1 MMLPVRLGIDLRNAG
16 LPVFMNPAGLSRHLH
31 GVGATGTGKTTAVHA
46 LLRPLMMEP
55 REKCCIFTVDP
66 MGNLSADLLR
76 WMASRRCPDHVR
88 RRLVYIEPAR
98 SEYVLPYNPLR
109 FATDD
114 NRYYHVA
121 RSVDLILRAWK
132 AQDLAMQPRLMQWS
146 YKALCAMAALAFP
159 IGMSRYLLHPGTREH
174 EAILERMPDDI
185 RHHWAEILEA
195 KGSEPTRILEST
207 RNRFDPIYEAPQT
220 RRMFGTNESR
230 FDVERFIRERR
241 IVIINVA
248 KLGKL
253 PQLLGSTI
261 GSLIANEVFET
272 AFNMATLYGKR
283 SVEPTYLLLDEC
295 QRFVSP
301 DIEDALPTC
310 RQMGLRLILAHQS
323 FSQLEQGDIDL
334 SNMIWQARNRLM
346 FANSHEDADIVAAE
360 LAKLT
365 FDKYEIK
372 DTRTSLRQLIRGY
385 RIVWL
390 TSESA
395 TDSHA
400 DSVMDQR
407 SVGYNRGDSDSYDRE
422 GEILGRAKQ
431 EGQSR
436 SNSTGKSHS
445 DTRANSVSR
454 GQHMVPIHDTI
465 EEISSVT
472 YKTFDEHRTEWEQ
485 IVRLLETGRAFATF
499 FDDRHLYDIQIDHD
513 PVEVTPRLEARVEEL
528 IARNFDQD
536 LFISRD
542 EADRLAEREHQR
554 LLEPPKIQIPQLG
567 DAPQG
572 AVSEPAPANH
582 PFRKRPRTSD
592 TS

>member
-1 MMLPVRLGIDLRNAG
+1 MMLPVCLGIDLRNSG
-16 LPVFMNPAGLSRHLH
+16 QPVYVNVDGLSRHLH
-31 GVGATGTGKTTAVHA
+31 AVGATGAGKTVAIHA

-55 REKCCIFTVDP
+55 REKCCLFVIDP
-66 MGNLSADLLR
+66 MGNLSFDLLR
-76 WMASRRCPDHVR
+76 WMASRKCPEHVR

-121 RSVDLILRAWK
+121 RAVDLILRAWK

-174 EAILERMPDDI
+174 DAILDRMPGDI
-185 RHHWAEILEA
+185 RHHWAEILGT
-195 KGSEPTRILEST
+195 KGSEATRILEST

-241 IVIINVA
+241 IVIVNVA
-248 KLGKL
+248 KLGRL

-283 SVEPTYLLLDEC
+283 SVDPTYLLLDEC
-295 QRFVSP
+295 QKLLSP

-346 FANSHEDADIVAAE
+346 FANSHDDADIVAAE

-365 FDKYEIK
+365 FDKRQVK
-372 DTRTSLRQLIRGY
+372 DMRTSLRQLIRGY
-385 RIVWL
+385 RVVWL
-390 TSESA
+390 NSETA
-395 TDSHA
+395 TDSHG
-400 DSVMDQR
+400 DSAVEQR
-407 SVGYNRGDSDSYDRE
+407 SVGYNRGDGDTSNRDGDTVA
-422 GEILGRAKQ
+422 RARHT
-431 EGQSR
+431 GQSH
-436 SNSTGKSHS
+436 SQTTGKSHS
-445 DTRANSVSR
+445 DSHATSVSR
-454 GQHMVPIHDTI
+454 GEHMVPIHDTI
-465 EEISSVT
+465 EEVSSVT
-472 YKTFDEHRTEWEQ
+472 YETFDEHRTDWEQ
-485 IVRLLETGRAFATF
+485 IVRQLETGRAFGTF
-499 FDDRHLYDIQIDHD
+499 YDNRHLHEIQIDHD
-513 PVEVTPRLEARVEEL
+513 PVEITPRLEARVEEL
-528 IARNFDQD
+528 IACNFAQD
-536 LFISRD
+536 LFISRE
-542 EADRLAEREHQR
+542 EADRLAENERLR
-554 LLEPPKIQIPQLG
+554 LLTPPRIQIPQFAEPEADV
-567 DAPQG
+567 DAP
-572 AVSEPAPANH
+572 AVPVSD
-582 PFRKRPRTSD
+582 PFRKRPRKSE
-592 TS
+592 SS